1 MEKNHLLGLVF
12 IEHKSAGYFQPLG
25 NPAFEFPATDAS
37 FDGKICCRASK
48 SMGLA
53 FPLLLCGS
61 IKERD
66 S

>member
-37 FDGKICCRASK
+37 FDGKIR
-48 SMGLA
+48 
-53 FPLLLCGS
+53 
-61 IKERD
+61 
-66 S
+66 